1 MTIHP
6 GRRSAPT
13 LLFVSRGI
21 TQSRDTL
28 VNQWAEWIAERQT
41 GNQQTIEPIELRRTL
56 CLIVSLLAHM
66 TGSLRREARETWYA
80 ATEMFGR
87 LAEARGLSAGEVVD
101 ELQHLREL
109 LIVAIG
115 DLIAAMPARQQ
126 LPAVLRLNRVC
137 DTGVSNAVVGYTD
150 ALVAKMFSKDGV
162 PVPTADSIEELLN
175 QLHALESELVTL
187 DMQVQSEAAPTM
199 PRRLTPQQ
207 SLRRRPH

>member
-1 MTIHP
+1 MTAHP

-21 TQSRDTL
+21 IQSRDGL
-28 VNQWAEWIAERQT
+28 VDQWARWITERQAESRH
-41 GNQQTIEPIELRRTL
+41 TIEPLELRRTL

-101 ELQHLREL
+101 ELQHLKEL
-109 LIVAIG
+109 LIVEIG
-115 DLIAAMPARQQ
+115 DLIAAMPVRQQ

-137 DTGVSNAVVGYTD
+137 DTGVTNAVVGYTD
-150 ALVAKMFSKDGV
+150 ALVAKMFSRDGV
-162 PVPTADSIEELLN
+162 PVPTADSRQELLN
-175 QLHALESELVTL
+175 QLHEFESELVTL
-187 DMQVQSEAAPTM
+187 DMRVQPEPKPALP
-199 PRRLTPQQ
+199 RLTPQQ